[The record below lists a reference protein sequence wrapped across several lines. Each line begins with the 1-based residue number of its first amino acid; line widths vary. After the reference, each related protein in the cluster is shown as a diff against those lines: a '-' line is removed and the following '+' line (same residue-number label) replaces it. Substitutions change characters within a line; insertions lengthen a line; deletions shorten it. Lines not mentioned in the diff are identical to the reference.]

1 MLEKGAKMLEVLM
14 YLFEN
19 YMEQDTT
26 IKMSDDQVNLELQ
39 QIGYQEREIYAA
51 LHWLQALNQSG
62 SRMKFHHKDAVR
74 YYLPEEI
81 HKLSSEGL
89 GLIAHLEQAGILD
102 GASRE
107 MVIDQAM
114 ALGSD
119 EITMQKL
126 KWVVLMVL
134 FSQPTHKES
143 LIWMQDFVL
152 HRMEKTH

>member
-1 MLEKGAKMLEVLM
+1 MLEILM

-19 YMEQDTT
+19 YMERDTS
-26 IKMSDDQVNLELQ
+26 IRVSDEQLNLELQ
-39 QIGYQEREIYAA
+39 QIGYQEREIQEA
-51 LHWLQALNQSG
+51 LHWLQALNQPNP
-62 SRMKFHHKDAVR
+62 RLKLHRKEAIR

-81 HKLSSEGL
+81 YKLSTEGI

-134 FSQPTHKES
+134 FSQPTHRES